1 MTEKLYYKDSHLSE
15 FKAIVIGV
23 KENAVILDKT
33 AFFPEGGG
41 QTADTG
47 VIDGVR
53 VLDVQIVDGE
63 ILHYLEKP
71 IEIGK
76 TVECKLSFD
85 KRFYKMQ
92 NHSGEHIISGI
103 VHSLYGYD
111 NVGFHLNDT
120 EMTMDFNGPLN
131 REDLLKVEKLANE
144 AIYKN
149 AKFTCFFP
157 EDLNGLEYRSKLDL
171 TEDVRI
177 VEIEGYDRC
186 ACCAP
191 HVDTACEIGIIKIL
205 DFCKNKGGVR
215 LFVKCGYS
223 ALEDY
228 NERYMADL
236 KISSLLCSP
245 QNEIA
250 LAVEKLQEQMGE
262 QKFKMTDL
270 KRRFISEKAKNFETE
285 KQITAVFEEDFDIK
299 ELQLFSDALYKKSG
313 GIRGVFSQISDGFS
327 FAICGESEKL
337 DEFFAKFKNTFNVKG
352 GGRNGMVQGT
362 VFANETEIVKFFNK
376 SLLLKGEGNKGYKKD
391 C

>member
-15 FKAIVIGV
+15 FTANVIAV
-23 KENAVILDKT
+23 KENAVVLDKT

-47 VIDGVR
+47 TIDGIK

-63 ILHYLEKP
+63 IYHYLEKP
-71 IEIGK
+71 IEVGK
-76 TVECKLSFD
+76 TVKCKLDFE

-111 NVGFHLNDT
+111 NVGFHLSDI
-120 EMTMDFNGPLN
+120 EMTMDFDGMLT
-131 REDLLKVEKLANE
+131 REDLLKIEKTANE

-149 AKFTCFFP
+149 AKFNCYFP
-157 EDLNGLEYRSKLDL
+157 EDLKNLEYRSKLDL

-191 HVDTACEIGIIKIL
+191 HGSTACEIGIIKIL

-228 NERYMADL
+228 NKRYFNDL

-250 LAVEKLQEQMGE
+250 DAVEKQQLQMGE
-262 QKFKMTDL
+262 LKFKMTDL
-270 KRRFISEKAKNFETE
+270 KRRLIAEKSQNFKGDKN
-285 KQITAVFEEDFDIK
+285 ITAIFENDFDIK
-299 ELQLFSDALYKKSG
+299 ELQLLADALHKNNG
-313 GIRGVFSQISDGFS
+313 GIRGVFSEIKNGFS
-327 FAICGESEKL
+327 FAICGENS
-337 DEFFAKFKNTFNVKG
+337 DEFFAEFKTAFNVKG

-362 VFANETEIVKFFNK
+362 VFATQNEIEDFINK
-376 SLLLKGEGNKGYKKD
+376 K
-391 C
+391 CF

>member
-15 FKAIVIGV
+15 FTATVIDA

-47 VIDGVR
+47 TIDGIS
-53 VLDVQIVDGE
+53 VLDVQIIDGE

-71 IEIGK
+71 IEVGK
-76 TVECKLSFD
+76 TVECKLDFE

-111 NVGFHLNDT
+111 NVGFHLNDV
-120 EMTMDFNGPLN
+120 EMTMDFNGILT
-131 REDLLKVEKLANE
+131 REDLLKIEKLANA

-149 AKFTCFFP
+149 VKFNCYFP
-157 EDLNGLEYRSKLDL
+157 EDLVNLEYRSKLDL

-191 HVDTACEIGIIKIL
+191 HVDYSSEIGIIKIL

-228 NERYMADL
+228 NERYFNAL
-236 KISSLLCSP
+236 KISSLLCAP

-250 LAVEKLQEQMGE
+250 DAVEKMQAQMGDL
-262 QKFKMTDL
+262 KFRMTDL
-270 KRRFISEKAKNFETE
+270 KRRLIAEKTQNFKAESKISAIFEN
-285 KQITAVFEEDFDIK
+285 DFDIK
-299 ELQLFSDALYKKSG
+299 ELQLLADALHKKNG
-313 GIRGVFSQISDGFS
+313 GIRSVFSGIEGGFA
-327 FAICGESEKL
+327 FAICGDGI
-337 DEFFAKFKNTFNVKG
+337 DEFFKEFKTAFEVKG

-362 VFANETEIVKFFNK
+362 VFAKKSDLQEFINK
-376 SLLLKGEGNKGYKKD
+376 K
-391 C
+391 CF